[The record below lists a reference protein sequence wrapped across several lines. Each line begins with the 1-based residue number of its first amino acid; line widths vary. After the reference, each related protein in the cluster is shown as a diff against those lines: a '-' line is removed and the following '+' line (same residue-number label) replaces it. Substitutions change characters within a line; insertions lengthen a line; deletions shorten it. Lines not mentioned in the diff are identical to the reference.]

1 MKATVCW
8 KRAVQ
13 DACCKLSVNYTVPVY
28 PDHHMSTTIPDGRLK
43 NNISNSKQTYIGNSI
58 PLDNKDRNIL
68 DNDFVSNKK
77 IVRMDD
83 DDNNSLGSHKNRK
96 LKSESGSHKGSSETL
111 DDGEEKRDASKEDLE
126 DGMLLDGTPTRTSFC
141 LLCFTWFLVVKSSI
155 GLRTEEV
162 AAHTC
167 CPHLLNTLAAPCL
180 AAMQR

>member
-1 MKATVCW
+1 ME
-8 KRAVQ
+8 
-13 DACCKLSVNYTVPVY
+13 DECCKLSFNNSVY
-28 PDHHMSTTIPDGRLK
+28 PDLMSTTIPDGRLK

-167 CPHLLNTLAAPCL
+167 CPHPLPTLAEHTCCPMLGSHAEIEFGIL
-180 AAMQR
+180 YSL